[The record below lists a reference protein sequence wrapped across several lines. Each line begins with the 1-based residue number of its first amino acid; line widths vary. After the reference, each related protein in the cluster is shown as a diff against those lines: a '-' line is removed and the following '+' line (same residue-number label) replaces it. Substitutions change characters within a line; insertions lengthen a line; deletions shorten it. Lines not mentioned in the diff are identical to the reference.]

1 MRCAAGGRRAGARRP
16 SGRTLLDALQ
26 QNAEALCQILET
38 PTRER
43 RMTMKALFGIVFG
56 AALGAIGTS
65 VATRSSST
73 VLGWVAPQARQRSPL
88 PVAANGRQGLAVMAG
103 EMLIVRRADAIALI
117 ELTDFGKFEARYR
130 WRSRKFWS
138 TDEQRGNG
146 SLVQRFEAG
155 PRADGRVYED
165 SARTNTRLTAGPFNL
180 QWVYRSERSG
190 FVFYSSG
197 LDVTVSDATGFNAVS
212 LMDLAKQ

>member
-1 MRCAAGGRRAGARRP
+1 M
-16 SGRTLLDALQ
+16 S
-26 QNAEALCQILET
+26 
-38 PTRER
+38 
-43 RMTMKALFGIVFG
+43 MKALFGIMLG
-56 AALGAIGTS
+56 ATLGAIGTV
-65 VATRSSST
+65 VAMRSSSS
-73 VLGWVAPQARQRSPL
+73 VLGWVAPQARQSSPL
-88 PVAANGRQGLAVMAG
+88 SVASNGQQGLAVMAG

-117 ELTDFGKFEARYR
+117 ELTEFGNFEAQYR

-138 TDEQRGNG
+138 TDDQQGNG

-180 QWVYRSERSG
+180 RWAYRSERSG
-190 FVFYSSG
+190 FVFYGSG